1 MIQTIIFDFVGV
13 IVDSGG
19 LLTPEAYEVFEQMA
33 PKYHLYIN
41 SGTPE
46 EALRETVHALGIEG
60 FFDGVFGYH
69 AEYGDVITSKF
80 ENGKKIFAAENIAA
94 KEAAFV
100 GDGEADRA
108 AAERLGCFFI
118 GMANQHNG
126 WRKMP
131 FPLAENLRDV
141 RALIEEKKQERGKM

>member
-13 IVDSGG
+13 IVDSKGS
-19 LLTPEAYEVFEQMA
+19 LMPEAYEVFEHMA

-60 FFDGVFGYH
+60 FFDGVFGYRT
-69 AEYGDVITSKF
+69 EYGDVATSKF
-80 ENGKKIFAAENIAA
+80 ENGKKIFAAEHVTA

-100 GDGEADRA
+100 GDGEPDLA
-108 AAERLGCFFI
+108 AAKRLECLFI
-118 GMANQHNG
+118 GMPNEYNG
-126 WRKMP
+126 WQKMP
-131 FPLAENLRDV
+131 FPLAKNLREV
-141 RALIEEKKQERGKM
+141 RALIDKKNREH